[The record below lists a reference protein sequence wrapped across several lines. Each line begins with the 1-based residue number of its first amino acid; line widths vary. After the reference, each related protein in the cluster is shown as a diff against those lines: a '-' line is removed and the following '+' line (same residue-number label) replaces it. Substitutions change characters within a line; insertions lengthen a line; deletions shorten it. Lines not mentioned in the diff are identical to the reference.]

1 MRVGDDSLVIGILEY
16 LQVTFRKVFLLL
28 FIKGKQWFV
37 QELQIQ
43 IMHESKH
50 FTEADDTIRFLY
62 T

>member
-50 FTEADDTIRFLY
+50 FTEAYDKCRFLY